1 MREVDVVV
9 IARAADG
16 RAAAVERAK
25 VGRSVVL
32 VDEDAVPDRDDLRRL
47 GIEVLDQHY
56 VWIIEDGGRVG
67 LCDGVGSFLIHATEI
82 IGAPDDPTDDESR
95 SDSAVWER
103 PASAPLRS
111 VPLAALGTEE
121 LRAVPR
127 RAAFDRADSRIERD
141 VAAGQL
147 SPFVLSRFRRRAE
160 ELMFRLSAES
170 VTNESDIELLARR
183 LERELRSGAAR

>member
-67 LCDGVGSFLIHATEI
+67 LCDGVRSFLIHATEI
-82 IGAPDDPTDDESR
+82 IGAPDDARNDESR
-95 SDSAVWER
+95 SDTAVWER
-103 PASAPLRS
+103 PASAPLRP

-141 VAAGQL
+141 IAAGQL